1 MSSSSDSDFSLP
13 GGDDSAKMQDLLA
26 EWDAKDSADVY
37 EDSQSSNVS
46 EDNVEESRKSA
57 LRTPAATTNDEE
69 DASDSSEEEEEEVQ
83 DAKQGMLFLYEKSC
97 QDADLSN
104 GCFFEQ
110 LVL

>member
-46 EDNVEESRKSA
+46 DDNVEESRKSA
-57 LRTPAATTNDEE
+57 LRTPAAASNDEDVSE
-69 DASDSSEEEEEEVQ
+69 SSSEEEEAAV
-83 DAKQGMLFLYEKSC
+83 AKEGKLE
-97 QDADLSN
+97 AP
-104 GCFFEQ
+104 
-110 LVL
+110 

>member
-46 EDNVEESRKSA
+46 DNVEESRKSA
-57 LRTPAATTNDEE
+57 LRSPATNDNKE
-69 DASDSSEEEEEEVQ
+69 DASESSSEEEEEVEVEAEE
-83 DAKQGMLFLYEKSC
+83 AKQGKSVLRLSISKHPKRRQLFK
-97 QDADLSN
+97 QH
-104 GCFFEQ
+104 
-110 LVL
+110 